1 MQKIKQE
8 LEASEP
14 QTALTKK
21 SSWIKKINQEKVER
35 RERIEKEKRDK
46 EEQLRTLLE
55 EDDLDDSFVKRYK
68 DLSGKGLFD
77 YLSKIEDTM

>member
-1 MQKIKQE
+1 LEKEEKEREEDINMQKIKQE
-8 LEASEP
+8 LEASKP

-46 EEQLRTLLE
+46 EE
-55 EDDLDDSFVKRYK
+55 
-68 DLSGKGLFD
+68 
-77 YLSKIEDTM
+77 

>member
-1 MQKIKQE
+1 MNLEKEEKEREEDINMQKIKQE

-14 QTALTKK
+14 QTKLTKK

-46 EEQLRTLLE
+46 EE
-55 EDDLDDSFVKRYK
+55 
-68 DLSGKGLFD
+68 
-77 YLSKIEDTM
+77 